1 MEKILILD
9 FGSQYTQLIA
19 RRVRELNVYCE
30 IHPFNKIPAIDASVR
45 GVILSGSPFSVRDAQ
60 APTPDLSA
68 IKGKLPLLGVCYGAQ
83 FLASAFGGEVQPAP
97 SREYGRAMLTVGDA
111 SDALMRGLPARTQV
125 WMSHGDTIT
134 RVPDNY
140 ELIASTED
148 VRVAAFHV
156 GGEQTWGIQFHPE
169 VYHSTDGTQ
178 LLKNFV
184 VDICGCGQSWT
195 SEGFVE
201 ATVRELREKLGDDK
215 VVLALSGGVDS
226 SVAAWL
232 LKEQG
237 HEVVGLFMI
246 NWHDTTGTLE
256 GDCPWHDDRVFAE
269 LVARKLDIE
278 LHVVD
283 LSADYRTRVVDYM
296 FAEYER
302 GRTPNPDV
310 LCNREIKFD
319 VFLREA
325 LKLGAD
331 YVATGHYCRKA
342 EETLP
347 DGRTIHK
354 LLAGSDPNKDQSY
367 FLCQLSQEQLSR
379 ALFPVGGL
387 LKPEVRRIAEEQ
399 GLATAKRKDSQGI
412 CFVGKVDLPT
422 FLQQKLAPKKG
433 NIHEILPAWPK
444 YVREEV
450 PAEGEPTTGQLAALA
465 EPWHYTVRDGK
476 KIGEH
481 NGAHYYTIG
490 QRKGLGIG
498 GRRESL
504 FILATDTVQNVI
516 WVGEGDAHPGLWRPA
531 LHIAPGEIHWVNPA
545 RELTAGQSAR
555 FSVRIRYRQPLQGA
569 RLFVRDEGA
578 YLVFDRPQRGIT
590 PGQFA
595 AWYDGDQLVGSGVI
609 EG

>member
-1 MEKILILD
+1 M
-9 FGSQYTQLIA
+9 
-19 RRVRELNVYCE
+19 RVV
-30 IHPFNKIPAIDASVR
+30 
-45 GVILSGSPFSVRDAQ
+45 
-60 APTPDLSA
+60 
-68 IKGKLPLLGVCYGAQ
+68 
-83 FLASAFGGEVQPAP
+83 
-97 SREYGRAMLTVGDA
+97 VG
-111 SDALMRGLPARTQV
+111 
-125 WMSHGDTIT
+125 
-134 RVPDNY
+134 
-140 ELIASTED
+140 
-148 VRVAAFHV
+148 
-156 GGEQTWGIQFHPE
+156 
-169 VYHSTDGTQ
+169 
-178 LLKNFV
+178 
-184 VDICGCGQSWT
+184 
-195 SEGFVE
+195 
-201 ATVRELREKLGDDK
+201 
-215 VVLALSGGVDS
+215 LSGGVDS
-226 SVAAWL
+226 SVAAYL

-237 HEVVGLFMI
+237 YDVVGLFMR
-246 NWHDTTGTLE
+246 NWKDTTGTLE
-256 GDCPWHDDRVFAE
+256 GDCPWYDDHMFAE
-269 LVARKLDIE
+269 LVAKRLDIPFH
-278 LHVVD
+278 LID
-283 LSADYRTRVVDYM
+283 LSDEYRRRVVDYM
-296 FAEYER
+296 FAEYGR

-319 VFLREA
+319 AFLKAA
-325 LKLGAD
+325 LDLGAD
-331 YVATGHYCRKA
+331 YVATGHYCRR
-342 EETLP
+342 EDVEI
-347 DGRTIHK
+347 DGRTVHR

-367 FLCQLSQEQLSR
+367 FLCQLTQRQLSR
-379 ALFPVGGL
+379 ALFPIGHL
-387 LKPEVRRIAEEQ
+387 LKPEVRRIAAEQ
-399 GLATAKRKDSQGI
+399 HLATAARKDSQGI

-422 FLQQKLAPKKG
+422 FLQQKLARKRG
-433 NIHEILPAWPK
+433 NVHEILPAWPK
-444 YVREEV
+444 FRREAA
-450 PAEGEPTTGQLAALA
+450 PSDGSEPSDDQLAAQA

-498 GRRESL
+498 GRKESL